1 MNAALPTAALAGL
14 VQLEQQARAAE
25 NLAML
30 GFVMV
35 NDSHLLLPYRQALLW
50 DAQAQRLAC
59 LSGLVSVEQ
68 DAPFNHWISQHCQRW
83 QALHGGPA
91 LAVLDASALPAED
104 QAQWAEY
111 LPPLLVWLPLHGRD
125 GRLLGALLFA
135 REHAL
140 SGSESALLPL
150 LQDAYGHA
158 WASLQPARQQ
168 RTLRLQR
175 DKRWWLGGAALVI
188 GILALP
194 IRQAALAP
202 AEIVALQPSVLRA
215 PLQGVVERILVEP
228 NQAVT
233 AGQPLIQL
241 DARELQS
248 RLQSSRQA
256 LAIADGEFRQGQQQA
271 LSDERSKAGLAVLQ
285 GRREQALSDV
295 RFLEQNLDRTRIL
308 APHAGV
314 AVFDDPSDW
323 IGRPVSLGERIMEVA
338 DPNQAQLEIQL
349 PVNDAIELSSGAEA
363 LLFLN
368 TDPSAPLQAQ
378 LKRLGYRASA
388 TADGSMAYRLKAA
401 FAEADPR
408 IRIGLKGTAKV
419 YGERTS
425 LFTYLLRR
433 PLATLRIWLAL

>member
-1 MNAALPTAALAGL
+1 MNAALPSPALAGL

-25 NLAML
+25 SLAML

-50 DAQAQRLAC
+50 DAQAGRLLS
-59 LSGLVSVEQ
+59 LSGLACVEH
-68 DAPFNHWISQHCQRW
+68 DAPFVHWISQQCRQW
-83 QALHGGPA
+83 QTRCAGPA
-91 LAVLDASALPAED
+91 LTVLHADSVARED
-104 QAQWAEY
+104 QAQWADY
-111 LPPLLVWLPLHGRD
+111 LPPHLVWLPLVARNGQ
-125 GRLLGALLFA
+125 LLGALLLA
-135 REHAL
+135 REQPLGPA
-140 SGSESALLPL
+140 ETALLPL
-150 LQDAYGHA
+150 LQDAYAHA
-158 WASLQPARQQ
+158 WHSLRPATRQ
-168 RTLRLQR
+168 RSLGWRR
-175 DKRWWLGGAALVI
+175 DKRWWLGGGVVLL

-228 NQAVT
+228 NQPVS
-233 AGQPLIQL
+233 AGQALIQL

-256 LAIADGEFRQGQQQA
+256 LAIADGEFRQAQQQA

-285 GRREQALSDV
+285 GRREQAMSEV
-295 RFLEQNLDRTRIL
+295 NFLQQNLERTRIL

-314 AVFDDPSDW
+314 ALFDDPSDW
-323 IGRPVSLGERIMEVA
+323 IGRPVALGEQIMQVA
-338 DPNQAQLEIQL
+338 DPARTQLEIQL
-349 PVNDAIELSSGAEA
+349 PVTDAIELQSGAPV

-368 TDPSAPLQAQ
+368 TDPSAPLRAS

-388 TADGSMAYRLKAA
+388 TAEGAMAYRLKGA
-401 FAEADPR
+401 FEAPDPR

>member
-1 MNAALPTAALAGL
+1 MNAALPAPALAGL

-25 NLAML
+25 SLAAL

-50 DAQAQRLAC
+50 DAQAGRLLS
-59 LSGLVSVEQ
+59 LSGLASVEP
-68 DAPFNHWISQHCQRW
+68 DAPFTHWIAQQCRQW
-83 QALHGGPA
+83 QTRHPGPA
-91 LAVLDASALPAED
+91 LSELQADALAPED
-104 QAQWAEY
+104 RSLWAEY
-111 LPPLLVWLPLHGRD
+111 LPPYLLWLPLTARNGQ
-125 GRLLGALLFA
+125 LLGALLLA
-135 REHAL
+135 REQPLGA
-140 SGSESALLPL
+140 SEAALLPL

-158 WASLQPARQQ
+158 WNSLRPATRQ
-168 RTLRLQR
+168 RTLGWRR
-175 DKRWWLGGAALVI
+175 DKRWWLGGGVLVL

-194 IRQAALAP
+194 MRQAALAP

-228 NQAVT
+228 NQPVS
-233 AGQPLIQL
+233 AGQALIQL

-248 RLQSSRQA
+248 RLQASRQA
-256 LAIADGEFRQGQQQA
+256 LAIADGEFRQAQQQA

-285 GRREQALSDV
+285 GRREQALSEV
-295 RFLEQNLDRTRIL
+295 HFLEQNLERTRIL

-323 IGRPVSLGERIMEVA
+323 IGRPVALGEQIMQVA
-338 DPNQAQLEIQL
+338 DPARAQLEIQL
-349 PVNDAIELSSGAEA
+349 PVNDAIELQNAAPA

-368 TDPSAPLQAQ
+368 TDPSAPLRAS

-388 TADGSMAYRLKAA
+388 TAEGGMAYRLKAG
-401 FAEADPR
+401 FDEPDPR